1 MCSGQPSKTHLSRHL
16 AIVHL
21 RSLASPRLDGRG
33 TLHDTRKLHTL
44 NSPVAPFDFHRCLQA
59 CAQGDRRALQALYD
73 HEGARLLGVARRIAR
88 DDATAEDI
96 VHDAFIRIWTRAASF
111 DPARGSARGWIYSI
125 TRHLA
130 LNSIRDTR
138 RETLLDEAEIDTA
151 PAMHGEL
158 EEIELWS
165 GSAKIYRCLEQLQ
178 PAPQRCILHAYVD
191 GCSHAEI
198 ADLLG
203 APLGTVKAWIKRG
216 LKALRECLE

>member
-1 MCSGQPSKTHLSRHL
+1 MCSGRRNEGRLSRHL
-16 AIVHL
+16 AIDHL
-21 RSLASPRLDGRG
+21 RSLASPRPDGRG
-33 TLHDTRKLHTL
+33 TWHDSRKPHSL
-44 NSPVAPFDFHRCLQA
+44 NSPAVPFDFQRCLQA
-59 CAQGDRRALQALYD
+59 CAQGDRPALQALYD
-73 HEGARLLGVARRIAR
+73 HEGARLLGVARRIVQ

-130 LNSIRDTR
+130 LNWIRASR
-138 RETLLDEAEIDTA
+138 RETEFDDVEVDAALAMRGGLDGMD
-151 PAMHGEL
+151 
-158 EEIELWS
+158 LWS

-198 ADLLG
+198 ASLLG
-203 APLGTVKAWIKRG
+203 APLGTVKAWIKRS

>member
-1 MCSGQPSKTHLSRHL
+1 MQSFIYARWQ
-16 AIVHL
+16 A
-21 RSLASPRLDGRG
+21 PRPDGRG
-33 TLHDTRKLHTL
+33 TLHDTRKPHTL

-88 DDATAEDI
+88 DDASAEDI

-111 DPARGSARGWIYSI
+111 NPARGSARGWIYSI

-130 LNSIRDTR
+130 LNSIRDSR
-138 RETLLDEAEIDTA
+138 RETVLDEADMDTA
-151 PAMHGEL
+151 PTVHEGL
-158 EEIELWS
+158 DDIDLWS
-165 GSAKIYRCLEQLQ
+165 GSAKIYRCLEKLQ

-198 ADLLG
+198 AGLLG
-203 APLGTVKAWIKRG
+203 APLGTVKAWIKRS